1 MGRCTPGEKSC
12 LTQGRILPQG
22 YFGTMIAAL
31 VLKYTNT
38 TVVSH
43 SKTFPKT
50 RSDMF
55 GLAGPDHLVLL
66 RTK

>member
-1 MGRCTPGEKSC
+1 MV
-12 LTQGRILPQG
+12 
-22 YFGTMIAAL
+22 AAL

-55 GLAGPDHLVLL
+55 GLAGPDHSVLL
-66 RTK
+66 RTKWSEDFPLKGDIA